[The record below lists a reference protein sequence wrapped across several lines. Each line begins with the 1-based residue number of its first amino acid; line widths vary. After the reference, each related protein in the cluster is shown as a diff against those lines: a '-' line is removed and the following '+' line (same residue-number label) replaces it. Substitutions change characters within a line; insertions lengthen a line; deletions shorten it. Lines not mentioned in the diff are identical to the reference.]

1 MFLGYKLSSKGHRVA
16 NSFEFDGNMTGRP
29 DLLAILQ
36 IDAHA
41 GQETGG
47 GIESVCIEMDRT
59 PTLLRTLRTYA
70 AS

>member
-1 MFLGYKLSSKGHRVA
+1 
-16 NSFEFDGNMTGRP
+16 MTGSP
-29 DLLAILQ
+29 DLLAIWQ

-59 PTLLRTLRTYA
+59 PTLLRPLRTYA